1 MSKKKKINKT
11 RSIKYED
18 FETDLYNF
26 IATKPDRGIALK
38 QIIKWSVKQNEGE
51 GLFDAIE
58 KLIEKKR
65 IEEVVQDKFRVIPK
79 YKEED
84 TLVGIVD
91 ITRSGNAYV
100 IIDGKWNDIF
110 IPSRS
115 TNKAF
120 NGDEVRVRL
129 TRKSKSQKQEGE
141 IVEIIKRHKE
151 TFIGYIQLSGDFA
164 FVVTDKEFNN
174 YDFYI
179 TPDEVKR
186 SKVSDGERVIV
197 RLKDWPPNMK
207 NPIGQIVDKLKPA
220 GDHES
225 DMRVIMVETGI
236 NYNFPEEVEK
246 EAAAISET
254 ISEEVIAK
262 RRDIRNT
269 WTITIDPHDAK
280 DFDDAISWR
289 KLENGNTEVGVHIA
303 DVSHFVT
310 VGTQLDKEAYQR
322 ATSVYLVD
330 RVIPMLPEKLSNNV
344 CSLVP
349 HKDRLTFSAIFEF
362 NEKLEIVDTWFGK
375 TVIHSDRR
383 FSYEEAQEIIEN
395 KSGEFAEEILQL
407 NKIAHT
413 LREKKFKNG
422 AIAFET
428 QEVKFILD
436 ENKVP
441 IGLYVKDRKEAHMLI
456 EDLMLLANRKVAEYM
471 GKPAKGKNQEGKQ
484 DRTNYPFVYRVH
496 DVPDIQ
502 RLEEFGLTAKRF
514 GYKLKLD
521 SPQNISSELNKLM
534 KEVHGKP
541 EQNVL
546 EQMAIRCMAKAVYTT
561 NNIGHYG
568 LAFNYYTHFTSPIRR
583 YPDLL
588 VHRILFAALHN
599 SNKPISKNDLE
610 EKCRYASAQER
621 TAMQAERESIKYKQ
635 VEYLSKHIGE
645 VFEGIISG
653 VTHFGIFV
661 ELRENKC
668 EGMVSVNSI
677 RDEMMFDEKRRR
689 LVSLTG
695 NKPFE
700 MGDVVK
706 VKVVKADLDARRL
719 DFVFV

>member
-11 RSIKYED
+11 RSIKSED

-26 IATKPDRGIALK
+26 IATKPERGVALK
-38 QIIKWSVKQNEGE
+38 QIVKWSLKQNDGA
-51 GLFDAIE
+51 GLFDSIE
-58 KLIEKKR
+58 KMVDQKR
-65 IEEVVQDKFRVIPK
+65 IEEVEQDKFRIKPTFSP
-79 YKEED
+79 ED
-84 TLVGIVD
+84 TLIGIVD

-100 IIDGKWNDIF
+100 IIDGKLNDIF

-115 TNKAF
+115 TNRAF
-120 NGDEVRVRL
+120 NGDVVRVRL

-141 IVEIIKRHKE
+141 IVEVIKRQKE
-151 TFIGYIQLSGDFA
+151 TFIGHIQINNDFA

-246 EAAAISET
+246 EAAAISEN

-280 DFDDAISWR
+280 DFDDAISLR

-310 VGTQLDKEAYQR
+310 VGSQLDKEAYQR

-362 NEKLEIVDTWFGK
+362 NDKHEIVDTWFGK

-395 KSGEFAEEILQL
+395 KTGEFAEEILQL
-407 NKIAHT
+407 NVIAHK
-413 LREKKFKNG
+413 LRDEKFKNG

-456 EDLMLLANRKVAEYM
+456 EDLMLLANRKVAEFM
-471 GKPAKGKNQEGKQ
+471 GKTSKGKAPEGKQ
-484 DRTNYPFVYRVH
+484 DNTNYPFVYRVH

-534 KEVHGKP
+534 KEVQGKP

-546 EQMAIRCMAKAVYTT
+546 EQMAIRCMAKAVYTS

-588 VHRILFAALHN
+588 VHRILFAALHH

-621 TAMQAERESIKYKQ
+621 TAMQAERESVKYKQ

-668 EGMVSVNSI
+668 EGMVAVNSI
-677 RDEMMFDEKRRR
+677 RDEMTFDDKRRR

>member
-11 RSIKYED
+11 RSIKSED

-26 IATKPDRGIALK
+26 IATKPERGVALK

-58 KLIEKKR
+58 KLIDKKR

-79 YKEED
+79 YNEED
-84 TLVGIVD
+84 TLIGIVD

-100 IIDGKWNDIF
+100 IIDGKLNDIF

-141 IVEIIKRHKE
+141 IVEVIKRHKE
-151 TFIGYIQLSGDFA
+151 TFIGHIQLSGDFA

-280 DFDDAISWR
+280 DFDDAISLR

-310 VGTQLDKEAYQR
+310 VGSQLDKEAYQR

-362 NEKLEIVDTWFGK
+362 NDKHEIVDTWFGK
-375 TVIHSDRR
+375 TVIH
-383 FSYEEAQEIIEN
+383 
-395 KSGEFAEEILQL
+395 
-407 NKIAHT
+407 
-413 LREKKFKNG
+413 
-422 AIAFET
+422 
-428 QEVKFILD
+428 
-436 ENKVP
+436 
-441 IGLYVKDRKEAHMLI
+441 
-456 EDLMLLANRKVAEYM
+456 
-471 GKPAKGKNQEGKQ
+471 
-484 DRTNYPFVYRVH
+484 
-496 DVPDIQ
+496 
-502 RLEEFGLTAKRF
+502 
-514 GYKLKLD
+514 
-521 SPQNISSELNKLM
+521 
-534 KEVHGKP
+534 
-541 EQNVL
+541 
-546 EQMAIRCMAKAVYTT
+546 
-561 NNIGHYG
+561 
-568 LAFNYYTHFTSPIRR
+568 
-583 YPDLL
+583 
-588 VHRILFAALHN
+588 
-599 SNKPISKNDLE
+599 
-610 EKCRYASAQER
+610 
-621 TAMQAERESIKYKQ
+621 
-635 VEYLSKHIGE
+635 
-645 VFEGIISG
+645 
-653 VTHFGIFV
+653 
-661 ELRENKC
+661 
-668 EGMVSVNSI
+668 
-677 RDEMMFDEKRRR
+677 
-689 LVSLTG
+689 
-695 NKPFE
+695 
-700 MGDVVK
+700 
-706 VKVVKADLDARRL
+706 
-719 DFVFV
+719 